1 MASVDPQTLA
11 QTLVDRVE
19 ITELFDRYHAT
30 LDESQDPAR
39 FDEAWA
45 RSVFTDDVRLTFPV
59 GSRSGI
65 DGAVAVHRHGMG
77 SFIRTQ
83 HVVSNL
89 VLDFDPE
96 GVGDGGR
103 AGLRANLLA
112 AHVYLDGN
120 GGGSGPGTAESLFV
134 VGDYYEG
141 EVRRTDAGWRISRL
155 ALHVVW
161 NMGRPPLGLVSA

>member
-1 MASVDPQTLA
+1 MATVDPQTLA
-11 QTLVDRVE
+11 QTLADRVE

-30 LDESQDPAR
+30 LDEGQDPAR

-65 DGAVAVHRHGMG
+65 DGTVAVHRHGMG
-77 SFIRTQ
+77 SYVRTQ

-89 VLDFDPE
+89 VLDFDPD
-96 GVGDGGR
+96 GDGGR

-120 GGGSGPGTAESLFV
+120 GAGSDSGSAESLFV